1 MRRGVEPSMNQIVDC
16 AKKEPKIVLCGR
28 LCRGKKIRE
37 VRIVRACMSERGF
50 MGHLLHVKTPFK
62 AHRNLQSLG
71 SKA

>member
-37 VRIVRACMSERGF
+37 VRILRACMSERGL
-50 MGHLLHVKTPFK
+50 MGHLLHVETGLKTQ
-62 AHRNLQSLG
+62 RNLKKFG
-71 SKA
+71 CKT